1 MFYNSNW
8 FCYMTFLSAVRLL
21 YTWIFQFLLEI
32 GSWISWCYSF
42 SGSFMKPVD
51 NFLLWISF
59 LDILWYVDIYLRW
72 WTSMQLILNLM
83 WNYDAP
89 MFSVC
94 FTIVTIFVFIFEQ
107 KLQLCYTC
115 LHVNNILLYVL
126 NYCVLFVLFC
136 IVICFCKISIQ
147 LLNLKVCFYGNY
159 FPKLRTVSVL
169 LS

>member
-83 WNYDAP
+83 WNYDAQTRSHVFF
-89 MFSVC
+89 MFYYCYYFCFYVWTKIAIMLHLFTCKQYFTVC
-94 FTIVTIFVFIFEQ
+94 TE
-107 KLQLCYTC
+107 
-115 LHVNNILLYVL
+115 LL
-126 NYCVLFVLFC
+126 C
-136 IVICFCKISIQ
+136 IVCVVLYC
-147 LLNLKVCFYGNY
+147 NLFLQNINTAAELESLFLWILFSKA
-159 FPKLRTVSVL
+159 
-169 LS
+169 

>member
-72 WTSMQLILNLM
+72 WASMQLILNLM
-83 WNYDAP
+83 WNYDAQTRSHVFF
-89 MFSVC
+89 MFYYCYYFCFYVWTKIAIMLHLFKCQQYFTVC
-94 FTIVTIFVFIFEQ
+94 TELV
-107 KLQLCYTC
+107 
-115 LHVNNILLYVL
+115 
-126 NYCVLFVLFC
+126 C
-136 IVICFCKISIQ
+136 IVCVVLYC
-147 LLNLKVCFYGNY
+147 NLFLQNINTAAELESL
-159 FPKLRTVSVL
+159 FLWKLFSKA
-169 LS
+169 